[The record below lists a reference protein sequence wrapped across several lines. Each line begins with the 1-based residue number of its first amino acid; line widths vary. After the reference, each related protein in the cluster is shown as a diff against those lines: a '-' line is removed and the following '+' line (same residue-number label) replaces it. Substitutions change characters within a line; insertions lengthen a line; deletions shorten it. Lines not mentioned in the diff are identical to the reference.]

1 MIFKNSRRAKRSAE
15 PPTSVPFFLALFL
28 LLLLSSC
35 RELETKHSRVN
46 ASNTAG
52 SRSPASSL
60 KHRDLK
66 DDVRAILK
74 QYRPL
79 ASYRELRIQYPLDN
93 SLFPP
98 EIAAPSFEWVEMKSD
113 IDTWL
118 LLVNLDG
125 SPDPT
130 YSVCNQPHWTPT
142 KDLWESI
149 KRHSVRSQAEI
160 TILGIKWN
168 SAPQIVSKGITR
180 ISTSRDP
187 VGAPIM
193 FRRVPPIFSYASLH
207 PELLEWCLADIASY
221 NAPPVIMSKQLVCSS
236 CHTFSREGRRLG
248 MDMDYKGDKGAYFLI
263 DLQEIISLTDR
274 NFISWNDFPR
284 DDGIPS
290 SGLFSRL
297 SPDGNNVVST
307 IDDIS
312 FLARMS
318 DPYCSQL
325 FFPIQGNLAYYSTR
339 SRKISRLFTGM
350 NRSETVETDPS
361 WSPDGN
367 YILFSRTILTRDL
380 FRELGG
386 KTIFSAENS
395 SIEKL
400 NEEYPVQ
407 FDVYRVPFN
416 SGDGGHAEPLTGAS
430 GNGKSNYFA
439 RYSPDGKWIVFTQ
452 SKTGLVLQPDSKL
465 YIMSTGGGT
474 PRALRCNRSRVN
486 SWHTWSPNSRWLA
499 FVSKNDTP
507 YTELFLTHIDAN
519 GRDSVPIMLSRLSK
533 SGYAINV
540 PEFADIDPQGIRK
553 ITVQSK

>member
-1 MIFKNSRRAKRSAE
+1 
-15 PPTSVPFFLALFL
+15 
-28 LLLLSSC
+28 
-35 RELETKHSRVN
+35 
-46 ASNTAG
+46 
-52 SRSPASSL
+52 
-60 KHRDLK
+60 
-66 DDVRAILK
+66 
-74 QYRPL
+74 
-79 ASYRELRIQYPLDN
+79 
-93 SLFPP
+93 
-98 EIAAPSFEWVEMKSD
+98 
-113 IDTWL
+113 
-118 LLVNLDG
+118 
-125 SPDPT
+125 
-130 YSVCNQPHWTPT
+130 
-142 KDLWESI
+142 
-149 KRHSVRSQAEI
+149 
-160 TILGIKWN
+160 
-168 SAPQIVSKGITR
+168 
-180 ISTSRDP
+180 
-187 VGAPIM
+187 
-193 FRRVPPIFSYASLH
+193 
-207 PELLEWCLADIASY
+207 
-221 NAPPVIMSKQLVCSS
+221 
-236 CHTFSREGRRLG
+236 
-248 MDMDYKGDKGAYFLI
+248 
-263 DLQEIISLTDR
+263 
-274 NFISWNDFPR
+274 
-284 DDGIPS
+284 
-290 SGLFSRL
+290 
-297 SPDGNNVVST
+297 
-307 IDDIS
+307 
-312 FLARMS
+312 MS